1 MSTKV
6 SQVSSDRV
14 HTARLRRMALVTV
27 GVLSSTLL
35 VSLSGTSS
43 AQAPTSL
50 ARTTNISTATFTGEV
65 KPFPDLKTYM
75 TQKLTWKKCDQD
87 FQCSMLRVPLDY
99 TDPGSRAITISL
111 VRHLALDRK
120 RRIGSLVVNPGGP
133 GSSGAEYATYAP
145 YIVMPQI
152 LNRFDIVGFDPRG
165 VGKSTPLWCL
175 TGPETDKF
183 VAVDGSPSNEQQEN
197 DLINQSQNLA
207 RNCMERA
214 GALLPFVGTLDA
226 ARDLDILRAVLG
238 DKKLNMLGKS
248 YGTLLAGT
256 YAHLFPKNVGRFVLD
271 GALDPTVALEEISNQ
286 QAKAFEDALHSY
298 LASYI
303 QGCKK
308 LGKCLFGNTIDRAHD
323 TILKLVTD
331 ADTVSLPSKS
341 KRLVTQSEVVLGI
354 ISSLYDSE
362 GGWKDL
368 TSALTQAI
376 RGDGT
381 ELLGLADYYVD
392 RNPNGKYA
400 INSNEIS
407 YAVNCLD
414 KTERM
419 SLESTRKNAAALS
432 KISPIFGEYL
442 AWSSFPCNYW
452 PVPAKPLP
460 LPLSA
465 SGSAPILVVGTSR
478 DPATPVAWAVGL
490 ANQLGTGHLLVF
502 NGDGHTAYDRGSTC
516 IDNAIDAYLLTGTLP
531 KTGLICN

>member
-1 MSTKV
+1 MPVAS
-6 SQVSSDRV
+6 SLQVR
-14 HTARLRRMALVTV
+14 TARLRRMALVTV

-133 GSSGAEYATYAP
+133 GSSGAEYAKYAP
-145 YIVMPQI
+145 YIVTPQI

-165 VGKSTPLWCL
+165 IGKSTSLWCL

-197 DLINQSQNLA
+197 DLIIQSQNLA

-271 GALDPTVALEEISNQ
+271 GALDPSVTLEVISTQ

-308 LGKCLFGNTIDRAHD
+308 
-323 TILKLVTD
+323 
-331 ADTVSLPSKS
+331 
-341 KRLVTQSEVVLGI
+341 
-354 ISSLYDSE
+354 
-362 GGWKDL
+362 
-368 TSALTQAI
+368 
-376 RGDGT
+376 
-381 ELLGLADYYVD
+381 
-392 RNPNGKYA
+392 
-400 INSNEIS
+400 
-407 YAVNCLD
+407 
-414 KTERM
+414 
-419 SLESTRKNAAALS
+419 
-432 KISPIFGEYL
+432 
-442 AWSSFPCNYW
+442 
-452 PVPAKPLP
+452 
-460 LPLSA
+460 
-465 SGSAPILVVGTSR
+465 
-478 DPATPVAWAVGL
+478 
-490 ANQLGTGHLLVF
+490 
-502 NGDGHTAYDRGSTC
+502 
-516 IDNAIDAYLLTGTLP
+516 
-531 KTGLICN
+531 